1 MDRVKRRFE
10 FSPRSWRCFYASKGV
25 AGAGLVFSTFV
36 EVFLTRIRQYRCQF
50 SFLHVRG
57 GVSKVAFIVG
67 TDGTFS
73 LRSWRCFWIVSVKG
87 FERSVFSTFVE
98 VFPNISEY
106 PTLWISFLH
115 VRGGVFDINCIAVFC
130 CSRGIISYQ
139 V

>member
-1 MDRVKRRFE
+1 M
-10 FSPRSWRCFYASKGV
+10 
-25 AGAGLVFSTFV
+25 
-36 EVFLTRIRQYRCQF
+36 EVFLTITRKILTLQ

-98 VFPNISEY
+98 VFL
-106 PTLWISFLH
+106 T
-115 VRGGVFDINCIAVFC
+115 
-130 CSRGIISYQ
+130 
-139 V
+139 